1 MSAVPA
7 MQASSESETSEAK
20 VSASS
25 GIRGV
30 ITLFGESSL
39 GAGVGSDVASWSW
52 KLAGVAV
59 FAALL
64 PGVAVG
70 TVCWG

>member
-20 VSASS
+20 VSSSS

-39 GAGVGSDVASWSW
+39 GAGVGSDVASWS
-52 KLAGVAV
+52 
-59 FAALL
+59 
-64 PGVAVG
+64 
-70 TVCWG
+70 